1 MKLTAFNLTLALAAL
16 CLQPAAAQIE
26 LNEKEYF
33 EGPGISFL
41 LFHNNYMGG
50 YQGGLQLVQNGERIL
65 DTGDLL
71 IETKSGVPNPGHGVV
86 RREVDRTSG
95 TATIIGEIPGWN
107 TGYRIVTRTDG
118 KRLMVKLT
126 LDKPLDW
133 SKVERA
139 GLRISLFPTTYYS
152 KSYQSAN
159 GSGVFTRHFTGK
171 SLLLN
176 AGERLR
182 VAQEDPLHAVTFE
195 RPGGSLLLMDPR
207 NRSIQAWFLVTAP
220 IEPGSRATEA
230 EFSIIPTIRPNWRRT
245 PVIAVSQAG
254 YHPNQPKRAVL
265 EFDGRDT
272 AEGRVRLY
280 RLTLEG
286 EREIAK
292 EAALKPWGMFHRY
305 RYGVFDFSEVGEPG
319 VYLIEFAGQQ
329 AGPFEISESIFAQ
342 AWMPTLQYFL
352 PTQMCHVKVR
362 EGNRIWHGACHLDDA
377 QQAPANTPHLDGYHQ
392 TERET
397 RYSDNEHVPR
407 LDWGGWHDAG
417 DHDIPAGSL
426 CNTIEALALAAE
438 EFSPSMDLTT
448 ISREEREVVIHEGD
462 GVDDLLQQIAF
473 GVEWL
478 IAGYKTIGHVPPGV
492 VERTGF
498 QYGTKG
504 DMMSTTDNRVY
515 DPKLKAGE
523 RRGEFS
529 GKMDDRWV
537 FTNRNTGLQ
546 YRTAQTLAISYRV
559 LKNDMPDLAAECLRV
574 ARELWQYE
582 QEREPVWGRSA
593 YTPRDTGYRGYEI
606 AATGELYLTT
616 KNEQYARRL
625 AALRPSLESAPGDSA
640 GAGPGGIFARLLPE
654 TGDDSLRKAIRAKL
668 TEWKKASDRRSAASP
683 FGVLY
688 QDAVID
694 PGHKLED
701 RSHVHSSFVWGHG
714 WDFQRSALGHYFLH
728 KHLPDLFGPE
738 VVLDTVNYVLG
749 CHPAT
754 NESFVSSVGAHST
767 LAAYGFNRAD
777 WSHQPGGIISG
788 TSLIKPDL
796 LELKGPFPYLW
807 YQTEIVI
814 GGAGTWIFDVLAAEK
829 LAKEIR

>member
-1 MKLTAFNLTLALAAL
+1 MKTRVCVFLVVFFLQSAAGQIAL
-16 CLQPAAAQIE
+16 
-26 LNEKEYF
+26 NDKEYF

-71 IETKSGVPNPGHGVV
+71 LTTKRGVANPGHGVV
-86 RREVDRTSG
+86 RREVDRAAG
-95 TATIIGEIPGWN
+95 TATVFGEIREWN
-107 TGYRIVTRTDG
+107 TGYRFVMSTDG
-118 KRLMVKLT
+118 KRLTVKLA
-126 LDKPLDW
+126 LDKPIDW
-133 SKVERA
+133 SKVESA
-139 GLRISLFPTTYYS
+139 GIRISLFPTTYYS
-152 KSYQSAN
+152 KSYQSVN
-159 GSGVFTRHFTGK
+159 GAGVFTRHFTGERV
-171 SLLLN
+171 LLN
-176 AGERLR
+176 AGGRLL

-195 RPGGSLLLMDPR
+195 REGGPLLLIDPR
-207 NRSIQAWFLVTAP
+207 DRSVQAWFQVVAP
-220 IEPGSRATEA
+220 IWEGSAATEV
-230 EFSIIPTIRPNWRRT
+230 EFSIIPSIRPEWRRP
-245 PVIAVSQAG
+245 PVIAVSQVG
-254 YHPNQPKRAVL
+254 YHPKQPKRAVI
-265 EFDGRDT
+265 EFDGRVEP
-272 AEGRVRLY
+272 EGEVRLY
-280 RLTLEG
+280 RLPPKG
-286 EREIAK
+286 GREVAK
-292 EAALKPWGMFHRY
+292 QAAVKPWGSFHRY
-305 RYGVFDFSEVGEPG
+305 NYGIFDFSEVREPG
-319 VYLIEFAGQQ
+319 VYLLEFAGQR
-329 AGPFEISESIFAQ
+329 AGPFQISESVFRQ

-362 EGNRIWHGACHLDDA
+362 EGSRIWHGECHLDDA

-392 TERET
+392 GERET
-397 RYSDNEHVPR
+397 KYSNNEHVPG

-438 EFSPSMDLTT
+438 EFAPSMDLTS
-448 ISREEREVVIHEGD
+448 ISRDEREVVLHEGD

-478 IAGYKTIGHVPPGV
+478 IAGYKMIGHVPPGV

-504 DMMSTTDNRVY
+504 DMMNTTDNRVH
-515 DPKLKAGE
+515 DPELEPDE
-523 RRGEFS
+523 RRGEYS

-546 YRTAQTLAISYRV
+546 YRTAQTLVISHRV
-559 LKNDMPDLAAECLRV
+559 LAKAMPDLAAECLRV

-582 QEREPVWGRSA
+582 RERDPVWGRSA
-593 YTPRDTGYRGYEI
+593 YTPRDTGYRAYEL
-606 AATGELYLTT
+606 AATAELYLTT
-616 KNEQYARRL
+616 KEAKYARHL
-625 AALRPSLESAPGDSA
+625 ANLRSSIDAAPGDRA
-640 GAGPGGIFARLLPE
+640 GAGPGGILARVLPE
-654 TGDDSLRKAIRAKL
+654 LEDQGLRDSIRAKMA
-668 TEWKKASDRRSAASP
+668 EWKKASDRRSAASP

-688 QDAVID
+688 EDGVID
-694 PGHKLED
+694 PGHKLES

-714 WDFQRSALGHYFLH
+714 WRFQKSAMDHYFLH
-728 KHLPDLFGPE
+728 KHLPELFGPE

-777 WSHQPGGIISG
+777 WSHQPGGVISG

-796 LELKGPFPYLW
+796 LELKGPFPFLW

-814 GGAGTWIFDVLAAEK
+814 GGAGTWIFDALAAEK
-829 LAKEIR
+829 LANEMR